1 MGKPI
6 KPHKI
11 PKVNFRPLYEMD
23 RSPQEGIRIHAV
35 FTLMG
40 LDAREMTRKEFAENY
55 FVSQRT
61 IQRWVKRYN
70 ELGLEGRF
78 WRTKPPGR
86 KPAISTDLWR
96 EIIGPVV
103 DQLTNAEDD
112 TVNVKEL
119 HRRLIG
125 LGICTHY
132 ETLLKHLKQQ
142 QPWINRKVVR
152 DCTDQLQG
160 GAGYL

>member
-1 MGKPI
+1 MGTPI

-11 PKVNFRPLYEMD
+11 PKINFRPLYEMD
-23 RSPQEGIRIHAV
+23 RSPAEGIRIHAV
-35 FTLMG
+35 FTLMD
-40 LDAREMTRKEFAENY
+40 LDPREMTRKEFAENN

-78 WRTKPPGR
+78 WKTKPPGR
-86 KPAISTDLWR
+86 KPAVTTDLWR
-96 EIIGPVV
+96 EKIGPVV
-103 DQLTNAEDD
+103 DQVTNFEDD

-119 HRRLIG
+119 HRRLSSV
-125 LGICTHY
+125 GIHMHY

-142 QPWINRKVVR
+142 QPWINRKGAR
-152 DCTDQLQG
+152 DCTDQIQDGTGCL
-160 GAGYL
+160 